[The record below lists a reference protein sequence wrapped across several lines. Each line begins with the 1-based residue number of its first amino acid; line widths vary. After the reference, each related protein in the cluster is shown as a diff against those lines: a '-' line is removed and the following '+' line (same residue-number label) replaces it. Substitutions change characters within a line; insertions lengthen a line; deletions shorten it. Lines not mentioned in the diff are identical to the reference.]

1 MPICEALQTLA
12 PAPAKVLRVITTGRN
27 PGRRDNIAPRETML
41 IAEFKDKSK
50 RVEYFM
56 QALKA
61 RGLTSSV
68 KVMCIIFCNTI
79 VVDKLHGHMLF

>member
-1 MPICEALQTLA
+1 
-12 PAPAKVLRVITTGRN
+12 
-27 PGRRDNIAPRETML
+27 ML

-50 RVEYFM
+50 RVEYFT
-56 QALKA
+56 QALRA
-61 RGLTSSV
+61 QGLTSSV